1 MKEEKNFDPYER
13 ASPCHPP
20 FQKRSSFKHLSHAW
34 FKEETGYNV
43 HQYMI
48 AQNLSIHHL
57 C

>member
-1 MKEEKNFDPYER
+1 MKEEKNFDSYER

-20 FQKRSSFKHLSHAW
+20 FRKRSGFKHLSHAW